1 MNPKKQA
8 VITWSCIFTLSLILT
23 IIVFNIYLYN
33 REVYILL
40 VITSILA
47 VCDIFAFA
55 FWIAS
60 FTFKYRRFY
69 VDDYEIE
76 IYVGFRN
83 HFIKVDGDI
92 KDEYISA
99 FALSPIRLEYTIA
112 EHTIEAIISPTNSL
126 TVKCDGELIRQF
138 LW

>member
-8 VITWSCIFTLSLILT
+8 VITWSCVFIISIILT
-23 IIVFNIYLYN
+23 ILSFIGVRYGREANVFAVISA
-33 REVYILL
+33 ILL
-40 VITSILA
+40 FWDVLA
-47 VCDIFAFA
+47 FS
-55 FWIAS
+55 FWLTS

-83 HFIKVDGDI
+83 HYIKVDGDI
-92 KDEYISA
+92 KDEYISV
-99 FALSPIRLEYTIA
+99 FTLSPIRLEYTIA
-112 EHTIEAIISPTNSL
+112 EHKIEAIISPTNSL

-138 LW
+138 L